1 LCFTILVRILRWLGA
16 MAGLALVTAAGVRLA
31 LNPSTIGFIFL
42 IAVLLISIWDGLVA
56 GLVASVAA
64 TLSFNYF
71 FLPPLHTFSIAEP
84 ANWAALA
91 AFLFASVIAS
101 RLVVAA
107 RVQAERAERRRTEL
121 ETLYGLSVDLFTA
134 TNRHSALGI
143 AAGRAL
149 QRLDAT
155 PEEIQA
161 VSASRLPL
169 LSGKHAGSSRQALE
183 SAVRLVALA
192 LERERFLEESAHV
205 QALRESEALKT
216 SLLRAISHDLTTPIT
231 AITIE
236 TEALRRCAGGDAGV
250 RTSVEAIAEETLRLR
265 RRVDN
270 LLSMAR
276 LEAGKTRPR
285 IEPTPPVD
293 LIRAVREN
301 LPRVALTVQVDPDC
315 PDANID
321 PSLAL
326 EILVNLVENAHR
338 ASPPGAAVEIVAG
351 RHPSD
356 GTMVRIEILDRGS
369 GLPPGVASDAADL
382 PHRGLGLE
390 IARSLAIA
398 NGGSISLGA
407 RPGGGT
413 IARINFPAAA
423 LLTLQERV

>member
-1 LCFTILVRILRWLGA
+1 VRILRWLGA
-16 MAGLALVTAAGVRLA
+16 MAGLAIVTTAGVRLD

-42 IAVLLISIWDGLVA
+42 IVVLLISIWDGLLL
-56 GLVASVAA
+56 GMVASVAA
-64 TLSFNYF
+64 TLSFNFF

-134 TNRHSALGI
+134 TNRHRALGI

-155 PEEIQA
+155 PEEIQEVTA
-161 VSASRLPL
+161 GRLPL
-169 LSGKHAGSSRQALE
+169 LSGMHTGSSRQALE
-183 SAVRLVALA
+183 SAVRLLALA

-236 TEALRRCAGGDAGV
+236 TEALRRCAGDDADV
-250 RTSVEAIAEETLRLR
+250 RTSVEVIAEETIRLR

-285 IEPTPPVD
+285 IEPTPPAD

-301 LPRVALTVQVDPDC
+301 LPRVALAVHVDRDC

-338 ASPPGAAVEIVAG
+338 ASPPGAVVEIVAS
-351 RHPSD
+351 RHPD
-356 GTMVRIEILDRGS
+356 GHGIVRIEILDRGS
-369 GLPPGVASDAADL
+369 GLPPGVASDATDL

-390 IARSLAIA
+390 IARSLATA

-413 IARINFPAAA
+413 IAGIDFPAAA
-423 LLTLQERV
+423 LLALPEPV